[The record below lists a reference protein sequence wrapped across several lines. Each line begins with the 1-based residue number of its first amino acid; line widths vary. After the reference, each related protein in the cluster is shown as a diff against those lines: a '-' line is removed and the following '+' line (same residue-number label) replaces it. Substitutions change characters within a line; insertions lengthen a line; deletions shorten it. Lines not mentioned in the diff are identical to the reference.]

1 MPLDYSK
8 LQQFNYGL
16 SYKEQEELKKSY
28 IINEI
33 NARIEKTNMKQA
45 EIDNLLFE
53 KGLIIGDII
62 NIIKQDMSNS
72 SNNLFSWANLPEL
85 FSNAISLPKEKPVEE
100 LTEQE
105 KKYSSARDMIIFTI
119 RQELL
124 SNDENFIFNDIIVYG
139 FGEAYIVEFIYKEQ
153 IVHVC
158 VPIFQS
164 ANEKNYLTLLAG
176 YQVLYQEGEYSWKTV
191 SFGFN
196 FQKISTDIKMWT
208 EKVNKEKE
216 EKNGTKEQ
224 KQ

>member
-1 MPLDYSK
+1 MPLDYNK

-33 NARIEKTNMKQA
+33 NARIEKTNIKQA
-45 EIDNLLFE
+45 EIDNLFFE

-153 IVHVC
+153 IIHVC

-176 YQVLYQEGEYSWKTV
+176 YQVLYQEGEYSWKTI
-191 SFGFN
+191 SFGFD

-224 KQ
+224 K